1 VPKPLDPILKYAKC
15 SAQVRGEREH
25 GAKTVEI
32 LSGVSMGNLVAGCV
46 FSGPFIE
53 TCEGGVAVVELLVT
67 AVNYGGEQ
75 TAIWQSETACM
86 QQGK

>member
-1 VPKPLDPILKYAKC
+1 
-15 SAQVRGEREH
+15 
-25 GAKTVEI
+25 
-32 LSGVSMGNLVAGCV
+32 MGNLVAGCV